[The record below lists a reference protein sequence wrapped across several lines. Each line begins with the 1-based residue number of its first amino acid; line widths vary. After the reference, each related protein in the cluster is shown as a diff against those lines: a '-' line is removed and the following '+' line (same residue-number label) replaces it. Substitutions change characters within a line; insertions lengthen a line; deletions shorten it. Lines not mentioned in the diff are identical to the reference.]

1 MAAKKKA
8 RSAAL
13 KKPATRARST
23 SKPNGMAALY
33 AALVVLQTSLKK
45 GEHFAGIVQE
55 NGRWHGVVL
64 LPGELES
71 GKWAE
76 AGAWA
81 KKQGGALPSRR
92 EQSLLFA
99 NLKDQFQPR
108 WYWSGEQHSEGS
120 AYAWGQLF
128 GYGYQYYGFK
138 DYFLRAR
145 AVRRLPLQ

>member
-1 MAAKKKA
+1 MATKKKA

-13 KKPATRARST
+13 KKPAGRATST
-23 SKPNGMAALY
+23 KPSGMAALY

-71 GKWAE
+71 GNWAE

-108 WYWSGEQHSEGS
+108 WYWSGEQHAEYSVS
-120 AYAWGQLF
+120 AWVQDFYSGFQ
-128 GYGYQYYGFK
+128 YGTRKVSNG
-138 DYFLRAR
+138 RAR
-145 AVRRLPLQ
+145 AVRRLVIQ